1 MRQCFFM
8 AVLDVK
14 MNIKIALFFI
24 IKKNYLLFC
33 HSISTHLKSFPNV
46 HFSFFLIMSIQIQII
61 GTIIRQK
68 HSAGIIWISMAMTF
82 NAYYSLSKTVN
93 LHIYLQYLQLR
104 HTLSYP
110 TSDIL
115 IPSISCIISLKHA
128 KCPYCD
134 NYTPTGINSFSK
146 YFTTSIP
153 APSYFS
159 HKTNITCA

>member
-8 AVLDVK
+8 AVLEVK

-24 IKKNYLLFC
+24 IKKNYLPYN
-33 HSISTHLKSFPNV
+33 HSISTPLKSFPNV
-46 HFSFFLIMSIQIQII
+46 HFSFFIIIPIQILII
-61 GTIIRQK
+61 NTIIRQK
-68 HSAGIIWISMAMTF
+68 HTAGIIWISMAITF

-110 TSDIL
+110 TSYIL

-128 KCPYCD
+128 KYPIATTTHQQTLTPFLSISPHPYLHHHIFH
-134 NYTPTGINSFSK
+134 TELI
-146 YFTTSIP
+146 
-153 APSYFS
+153 
-159 HKTNITCA
+159 